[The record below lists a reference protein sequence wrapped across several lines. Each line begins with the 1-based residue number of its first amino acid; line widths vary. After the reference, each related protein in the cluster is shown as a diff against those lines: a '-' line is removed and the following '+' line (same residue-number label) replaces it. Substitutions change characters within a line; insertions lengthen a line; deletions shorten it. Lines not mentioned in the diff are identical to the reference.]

1 MQVYTGLYCYIRCA
15 NKLPKLASESSV
27 DFEYVD
33 HSVIV
38 IVKEFYF
45 WLIYFRTLYIVS
57 LGQKLVEYTGAWCL
71 GHM

>member
-1 MQVYTGLYCYIRCA
+1 MYSMCCA
-15 NKLPKLASESSV
+15 NKLPKLESASSV

-57 LGQKLVEYTGAWCL
+57 LGQKLVGY
-71 GHM
+71 M

>member
-1 MQVYTGLYCYIRCA
+1 MSERVSER
-15 NKLPKLASESSV
+15 ASERI

-45 WLIYFRTLYIVS
+45 WLIYFRIYRNWLKHR
-57 LGQKLVEYTGAWCL
+57 LGLEA
-71 GHM
+71 